1 MRETKINFL
10 DEIDLKHK
18 NVFMRVDFNVPIKD
32 GRVIDAYRIHKALP
46 SIRYILKEGGR
57 LVLGSHLGRPT
68 KNKRDAFSLKPVAEY
83 LTEELGFEILFIE
96 QPDSEAPKALL
107 NGLKGNQIILL
118 ENLRF
123 HEGEMN
129 KDKRFAEKLASYTN
143 VYINEG
149 FSISHREHSSITLL
163 PELIPERGIGFH
175 FQEEMAELDRIRFHS
190 ESPFFVIIGGSKI
203 SDKIS
208 ILNSLADR
216 ADEFFIGGM
225 IAYTFL
231 KAKGISV
238 GDSPVE
244 SDCLN
249 IASDFMHRLK
259 VRGKTLWL
267 PEDHIVVKKIQKP
280 YEIQTTKGNSVPA
293 GYKAVDIGPR
303 TQKIFCKEIK
313 RSKSLLWNGP
323 LGLFE
328 LDEFSKGTSVFA
340 KHAGN
345 HEKAYRVVGG
355 GHSAL
360 AVREYEDSI
369 NYVST
374 GGGASLH
381 YLQGTS
387 VPGIESIRVPEAPID
402 ERVYDED
409 GYDQHGYNEDGYDA
423 EGYDAN
429 GCDENGYFE

>member
-1 MRETKINFL
+1 MSEMKINHL
-10 DEIDLKHK
+10 NEIELKHK

-32 GRVIDAYRIHKALP
+32 GHVIDAYRIHKALP
-46 SIRYILKEGGR
+46 SIRYVLKKGGR

-68 KNKRDAFSLKPVAEY
+68 KNKRNEFSLKPVAEY
-83 LTEELGFEILFIE
+83 LTEELGFEVLFVE

-107 NGLKGNQIILL
+107 KGLKDNQIILL

-123 HEGEMN
+123 HEGEMG
-129 KDKRFAEKLASYTN
+129 KDKRFAEKLASYTD

-149 FSISHREHSSITLL
+149 FSISHREHASIVLL
-163 PELIPERGIGFH
+163 PELILSRGIGFH
-175 FQEEMAELDRIRFHS
+175 FQKEMAELDRIRFHS
-190 ESPFFVIIGGSKI
+190 KSPFFVVIGGSKI

-208 ILNSLADR
+208 ILNSLVDQ

-231 KAKGISV
+231 KAKGVSV

-267 PEDHIVVKKIQKP
+267 PEDHVIVKKLKKP
-280 YEIQTTKGNSVPA
+280 YEIKTTKTPSIPS

-303 TQKIFCKEIK
+303 TQKTFCKEIK

-328 LDEFSKGTSVFA
+328 LDEFNKGTSLFA
-340 KHAGN
+340 QHVGD
-345 HEKAYRVVGG
+345 HEKAYRVIGG

-360 AVREYEDSI
+360 AVREIEDRI

-381 YLQGTS
+381 YLKGTS
-387 VPGIESIRVPEAPID
+387 IPGIESIRVPDKVLIEESD
-402 ERVYDED
+402 YVE
-409 GYDQHGYNEDGYDA
+409 
-423 EGYDAN
+423 
-429 GCDENGYFE
+429 